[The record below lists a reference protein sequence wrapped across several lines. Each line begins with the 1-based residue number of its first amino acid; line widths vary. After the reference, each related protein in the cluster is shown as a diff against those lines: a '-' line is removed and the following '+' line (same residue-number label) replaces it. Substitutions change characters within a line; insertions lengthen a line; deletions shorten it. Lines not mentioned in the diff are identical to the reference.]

1 MGIAVSKW
9 PMSPISLFRG
19 VKQSKISSPAVIRVY
34 HAVTPRN
41 GEIPSITSA
50 CWELCLED
58 AMQYLDICSLRNMS
72 FVSRSLSDRFHQRGG
87 QVCIEAI
94 IKLLGDHHSQKLC
107 SYASKQSDFKISSL
121 QNRHILPGW
130 IDACDLLIGH
140 LHAKVPGGSQTSTSM
155 ALALVRDFLLGVNRK
170 LPSNVSEKDID
181 RLRSNS
187 YLLAF
192 TALSISIKVEV
203 IPDTLAGAFYLQVY

>member
-1 MGIAVSKW
+1 
-9 PMSPISLFRG
+9 
-19 VKQSKISSPAVIRVY
+19 
-34 HAVTPRN
+34 
-41 GEIPSITSA
+41 
-50 CWELCLED
+50 
-58 AMQYLDICSLRNMS
+58 MS

-94 IKLLGDHHSQKLC
+94 IKLLGHHHSQKLC

-130 IDACDLLIGH
+130 IDACDFLIGH
-140 LHAKVPGGSQTSTSM
+140 LHARVPGGSQTSTSM

-203 IPDTLAGAFYLQVY
+203 IPDTLGGAFYLQVY